1 MDKSQLRQY
10 LQSTMSGVAGVQSTI
25 VYEDPLLQNVTSN
38 IQQFARTQFAKEKWE
53 YKKRFHLGSLAKI
66 ISELNWS
73 NVDYEKLLTSREDKK
88 YRRDDWNVAEHRFS
102 GEVELDTDVAES
114 FCEILKRELN
124 TEHKCYIIS
133 PLCWGANVRSA
144 GLDFHFKHSI
154 HCAGNEKT
162 HIGVIDENHFF
173 SIHVIFEEHK
183 IYIMDS
189 LYPLHSTHRLHVYLL
204 LQHLQYRHEINKSI
218 WEICFVT
225 NNLKQENGS
234 DCGVFMLKSME
245 SWLKGIRLP
254 FSKEHANNARHILIR
269 ETLDK
274 KLLPEE
280 N

>member
-53 YKKRFHLGSLAKI
+53 
-66 ISELNWS
+66 
-73 NVDYEKLLTSREDKK
+73 DKK

-102 GEVELDTDVAES
+102 GEVELGTDVAES

-133 PLCWGANVRSA
+133 PLCWGVNVRSA

-245 SWLKGIRLP
+245 SWLKGIRLT